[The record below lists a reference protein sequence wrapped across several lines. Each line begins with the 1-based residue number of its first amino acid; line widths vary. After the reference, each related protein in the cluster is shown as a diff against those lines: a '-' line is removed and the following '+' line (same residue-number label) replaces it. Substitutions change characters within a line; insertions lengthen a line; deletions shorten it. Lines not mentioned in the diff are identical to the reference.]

1 MHSAFK
7 MMSPLPADAAGTADR
22 RRKLIETVAT
32 AKAKWIAHQ
41 APDRA
46 RAA

>member
-1 MHSAFK
+1 MHNAFK
-7 MMSPLPADAAGTADR
+7 MMSPLSADTAGTADR

-32 AKAKWIAHQ
+32 TKATLIAHQ